1 MATRHDVLAQIG
13 HLHFQGLD
21 DAIAVCFGD
30 GVPVDVCTSKV
41 RDRRKNVGCAAT
53 FRSEALVGHRW
64 YVQIEAEIVRKFTP
78 LEDVIEEAFVARPE
92 QNRVVG
98 HVVVRDVRTK
108 VQHEQGHRPVGLL
121 QLPRST
127 LSDRR

>member
-1 MATRHDVLAQIG
+1 MLAQIR
-13 HLHFQGLD
+13 HFHFQGLD
-21 DAIAVCFGD
+21 DAIAIFLSD
-30 GVPVDVCTSKV
+30 GIPVDVCTSEV
-41 RDRRKNVGCAAT
+41 RDRGKNVGCAAT

-64 YVQIEAEIVRKFTP
+64 YVQIEAEVVRKFTP

-98 HVVVRDVRTK
+98 DVVIRDVRAE

-121 QLPRST
+121 QLSSAA
-127 LSDRR
+127 LSDG